1 MFYQIFVRK
10 LLPYHRQMVIS
21 RSQHLFSSPETPSTI
36 HAVIQFSNKNIY
48 FWSQLFENGRI
59 ISVNLKDKYEL
70 RNDMFFQWS
79 QLKHTIP
86 TRWKTLTSN
95 YSDIDQKN
103 LCQNHVIRGARILST
118 GKLSPM
124 EMYSFLISNIV
135 NKTTS
140 NIYFQKL
147 FENITLDWI

>member
-1 MFYQIFVRK
+1 
-10 LLPYHRQMVIS
+10 
-21 RSQHLFSSPETPSTI
+21 
-36 HAVIQFSNKNIY
+36 
-48 FWSQLFENGRI
+48 
-59 ISVNLKDKYEL
+59 
-70 RNDMFFQWS
+70 MFFQWS
-79 QLKHTIP
+79 QLKQTIP

-95 YSDIDQKN
+95 YSDIDKEN
-103 LCQNHVIRGARILST
+103 LCQNHVARGARILST

-124 EMYSFLISNIV
+124 EMYSILISNIV